1 TKKTVLMGVTGKIKS
16 GEVTAVMGP
25 SGAGKTTFLN
35 TLSGKAYY
43 GTRGGEIFINGKKE
57 DDLDM
62 YRTITGF
69 VPQEDVMHRNLTV
82 KEVLRYQAELRL
94 SSIVKKAMKEERI
107 HQIIELL
114 ELERIQDS
122 QIGDE
127 TNRGISGGQRKRVN
141 IGMELVVD
149 PTLLFLDEPTSG
161 LDSTSSLSVLNAL
174 RAVAERGRLTIVC
187 VIHQPRFEIFRMF
200 HNLLF
205 LGPGGRTV
213 FQGSVDKAE
222 EYFQRLGFEKP
233 LNVNPADFYM
243 DVIGG

>member
-1 TKKTVLMGVTGKIKS
+1 KKVLAGVTGKINS

-43 GTRGGEIFINGKKE
+43 GNRGGDIFINGVKE
-57 DDLDM
+57 SDFDK

-94 SSIVKKAMKEERI
+94 SSSTKSSKKHERVQ
-107 HQIIELL
+107 QIIELL
-114 ELERIQDS
+114 QLERIQDS

-127 TNRGISGGQRKRVN
+127 ENRGISGGQRKRVN

-174 RAVAERGRLTIVC
+174 RAVAEKGRLTIVC

-213 FQGSVDKAE
+213 FQGSVDEAE
-222 EYFQRLGFEKP
+222 EYFQCLGFEKP

-243 DVIGG
+243 DVI